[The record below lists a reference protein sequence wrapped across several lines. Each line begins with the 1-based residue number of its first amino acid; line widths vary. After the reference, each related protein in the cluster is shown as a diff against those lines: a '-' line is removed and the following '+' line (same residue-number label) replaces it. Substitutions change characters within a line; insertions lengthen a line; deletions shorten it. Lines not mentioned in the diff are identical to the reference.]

1 MNIVIHTEVNNP
13 YCGMAKQWLDINN
26 YTYNEIVYDNPHTLQ
41 GFYESCT
48 KPTDKLPQIFVDD
61 VHIGGFDDL
70 LRSELV

>member
-1 MNIVIHTEVNNP
+1 
-13 YCGMAKQWLDINN
+13 MAKQWLDINN